1 MLDPISPE
9 EAVQSYLDS
18 RTDLSQ
24 SSFENHMYRLQRFK
38 EWCDEVG
45 MKNMN
50 EITGR
55 KLHQYKVWRAED
67 VNNVTLKNQLG
78 TVRLF
83 LRFCEDIEGVPSGV
97 SEKLELPELGVA
109 DEVNDTVITEKEA
122 TAIRIHLG
130 KYEYAGLRHV
140 IFEVLWH
147 TGIRTST
154 LQAFDVDDFCPDEGY
169 IEAVHR
175 PETGTLLKNRV
186 RGEREIN
193 LGDDTAEV
201 IDDWIETNHPRVEDG
216 NDRMPLIAT
225 KQGRAHKTTIRDH
238 IYRVTRPCYYLRSCP
253 HDRDIDDCD
262 AAYSKQASKCPSSVS
277 PHAIRKGAIT
287 LHRNNGWPAKAVSD
301 RVDVS
306 QEVLD
311 KHYDKGTKSQKRER
325 RKEFLSKL

>member
-109 DEVNDTVITEKEA
+109 DEVNDTVITENA
-122 TAIRIHLG
+122 
-130 KYEYAGLRHV
+130 HV
-140 IFEVLWH
+140 
-147 TGIRTST
+147 
-154 LQAFDVDDFCPDEGY
+154 
-169 IEAVHR
+169 
-175 PETGTLLKNRV
+175 
-186 RGEREIN
+186 
-193 LGDDTAEV
+193 
-201 IDDWIETNHPRVEDG
+201 
-216 NDRMPLIAT
+216 
-225 KQGRAHKTTIRDH
+225 
-238 IYRVTRPCYYLRSCP
+238 
-253 HDRDIDDCD
+253 
-262 AAYSKQASKCPSSVS
+262 
-277 PHAIRKGAIT
+277 
-287 LHRNNGWPAKAVSD
+287 
-301 RVDVS
+301 
-306 QEVLD
+306 
-311 KHYDKGTKSQKRER
+311 
-325 RKEFLSKL
+325 